1 MRIAAMQYTASKST
15 FIGICSVIM
24 FIFMAVSCD
33 SERSGQIAF
42 MNQYQEYCGH
52 TYSGKTTFIDLGE
65 NHELD
70 GADLKMTLK
79 ECSDSEVRIPFIVNE
94 DSSRTW
100 IVKMT
105 QHGLHLS
112 HDHRYPDG
120 TQHDQ
125 NFYGGYADDEGTAL
139 LQYFPADHRTIEDR
153 PQREINRWAKEF
165 DLENERY
172 YYRLYLR
179 DELRFEAEFDLSL
192 PSSES

>member
-1 MRIAAMQYTASKST
+1 MLIVEFADKKFRNFCA
-15 FIGICSVIM
+15 IGILLLSVV
-24 FIFMAVSCD
+24 AVVSCSSNTSD
-33 SERSGQIAF
+33 QITF
-42 MNQYQEYCGH
+42 MNYYQEFCGD
-52 TYSGKTTFIDLGE
+52 TFKGQTTIIDLGE
-65 NHELD
+65 DHELD
-70 GADLKMTLK
+70 GADLTMILET
-79 ECSDSEVRIPFIVNE
+79 CSEDEVRIPFIVNE

-120 TQHDQ
+120 TQYDQ
-125 NFYGGYADDEGTAL
+125 NFYGGYADDEGSAF

-165 DLENERY
+165 DLENDKY

-179 DELRFEAEFDLSL
+179 GELRFEAEFDLAN
-192 PSSES
+192 PVDG

>member
-1 MRIAAMQYTASKST
+1 MRLSTGLSSALLLLLFTFLTA
-15 FIGICSVIM
+15 
-24 FIFMAVSCD
+24 CD
-33 SERSGQIAF
+33 SGTVSQQAF
-42 MNQYQEYCGH
+42 LNAYQPYCGH
-52 TYSGKTTFIDLGE
+52 SYSGHTSFIDLGE
-65 NHELD
+65 DHELD
-70 GADLKMTLK
+70 GADFTMILQ
-79 ECSDSEVRIPFIVNE
+79 ECSEEEVRIPFIVNE

-125 NFYGGYADDEGTAL
+125 NFYGGYADDEGTAF

-165 DLENERY
+165 DPENERY
-172 YYRLYLR
+172 FYRLYLR
-179 DELRFEAEFDLSL
+179 DELRFEAEFDLSS
-192 PSSES
+192 PREGS

>member
-1 MRIAAMQYTASKST
+1 
-15 FIGICSVIM
+15 
-24 FIFMAVSCD
+24 
-33 SERSGQIAF
+33 
-42 MNQYQEYCGH
+42 MNYYQEFCGD
-52 TYSGKTTFIDLGE
+52 TFKGQTTIIDLGE
-65 NHELD
+65 DHELD
-70 GADLKMTLK
+70 GADLTMILET
-79 ECSDSEVRIPFIVNE
+79 CSEDEVRIPFIVNE

-120 TQHDQ
+120 TQYDQ
-125 NFYGGYADDEGTAL
+125 NFYGGYADDEGSAF

-165 DLENERY
+165 DLENDKY

-179 DELRFEAEFDLSL
+179 GELRFEAEFDLAN
-192 PSSES
+192 PVDG

>member
-1 MRIAAMQYTASKST
+1 MLLLNYTASKST
-15 FIGICSVIM
+15 YFWFFSAIIFTLLAASCS
-24 FIFMAVSCD
+24 SNSSD
-33 SERSGQIAF
+33 QISYI
-42 MNQYQEYCGH
+42 NNYQEFCGH
-52 TYSGKTTFIDLGE
+52 TYIGQTTFIDLGE

-70 GADLKMTLK
+70 GADLTMILQ
-79 ECSDSEVRIPFIVNE
+79 ECSEDEVRIPFIVNE

-120 TQHDQ
+120 TQHDN
-125 NFYGGYADDEGTAL
+125 NFYGGYADDEGTTF

-165 DLENERY
+165 DLENDRY

-179 DELRFEAEFDLSL
+179 GELRFEAEFDLAN
-192 PSSES
+192 PV